1 MNMTSNSQ
9 FYNVGYC
16 GGSGGFIFLHFLL
29 LSEQYYA
36 NFGNYSVSEAI
47 NHQWNMKNTSQWKH
61 TEIWPSSFDTVNTT
75 SDLPKV
81 LYFCN
86 PSISDFEI
94 QHSWFNRFKESYNNI
109 KDPLWPDIGSFDDFI
124 VLSEKI
130 KTEVEIASGLHN
142 ILNFVQGKQKSVNI
156 WLYTDFNSQNE
167 LAFFKKANFYFKD
180 PIKKIT
186 NFKNYTKLWKNQVVD
201 QNAVY
206 FLNHSDIQ
214 IKLQDWINDP
224 ELLVELKLIEQ
235 VTQSQIDLLD
245 RWKKLHPP
253 ELLKLIGIK

>member
-1 MNMTSNSQ
+1 M
-9 FYNVGYC
+9 YNLGYR

-36 NFGNYSVSEAI
+36 NFGDYSINKAI
-47 NHQWNMKNTSQWKH
+47 DHQWNIKNTSQWKH
-61 TEIWPSSFDTVNTT
+61 TEIRPSNFDTVDTA
-75 SDLPKV
+75 SDLPRV

-86 PSISDFEI
+86 PLMSEFENT
-94 QHSWFNRFKESYNNI
+94 QHIFKHNLFITFKQSYDNI
-109 KDPLWPDIGSFDDFI
+109 KDPLWPNIDSFDDFI
-124 VLSEKI
+124 ALPKLI
-130 KTEVEIASGLHN
+130 KTEMLTVSGTHH
-142 ILNFVQGKQKSVNI
+142 ILDFYQTKQQPFKI

-167 LAFFKKANFYFKD
+167 LAFFKKAYYYFNNPK
-180 PIKKIT
+180 KEKIT
-186 NFKNYTKLWKNQVVD
+186 NFDDYATLWKDTLVD
-201 QNAVY
+201 TKAVY

-224 ELLVELKLIEQ
+224 ELLVELKLIER
-235 VTQSQIDLLD
+235 VTPLQIDLLD